1 MEFSVE
7 NRAAVKAKLQR
18 AQKSLDNV
26 KKGIHDKPLPENS
39 SAIDIP
45 VPQFSGAKSDPKIKT
60 LPSHSG
66 PKIRH
71 RKRPNPVGAEVAS
84 PKKPKIRRKMFKK
97 TEDRKATMK
106 KKLSEVN
113 VKKSLQCVYLHI

>member
-26 KKGIHDKPLPENS
+26 KKGKNDKPIPENS
-39 SAIDIP
+39 SKTDIV
-45 VPQFSGAKSDPKIKT
+45 VPKFSGAKSDPKIKT

-71 RKRPNPVGAEVAS
+71 RKRPNPVDAEIAS
-84 PKKPKIRRKMFKK
+84 SKKPKIRRKMFKK
-97 TEDRKATMK
+97 TEDRKTTMK
-106 KKLSEVN
+106 KKSSEVN
-113 VKKSLQCVYLHI
+113 GTKIHQ